1 MTENRKYEIKLC
13 DGFKMCITNPMEYT
27 ETEDWQ
33 EIREK
38 LNLDVNSQEWGDITR
53 CVFALG
59 YCEFSMTETRT
70 NIKRSVRIE
79 VIPCD

>member
-1 MTENRKYEIKLC
+1 MKEIKLC

-38 LNLDVNSQEWGDITR
+38 LNLDVDSQEWTDITR

-59 YCEFSMTETRT
+59 YCEFSMVSSNYTR
-70 NIKRSVRIE
+70 NVRIE
-79 VIPCD
+79 VIPCYDR